1 MEYFNRI
8 LRESIPILFLLLLG
22 ELVAGVILS
31 NGQLKLEQI
40 PGLLILLPA
49 ILSLRGNVSSAMGSR
64 FGSYIHL
71 GLVDPVVK
79 LSTFKKPIVKQNIYA
94 SIVLNILM
102 SFSLGVFAYI
112 VAVMGGIT
120 QANIFVLTF
129 IAVVAGFLSGFF
141 LVFLTIFLA
150 VFTSSKGMDPD
161 NVLTPS
167 VATIGDIF
175 TVLFL
180 FLIADLSLLIF

>member
-8 LRESIPILFLLLLG
+8 MKESVPILFLLLLG
-22 ELVAGVILS
+22 ELIAGVILS
-31 NGQLKLEQI
+31 NSELKMAQI

-64 FGSYIHL
+64 FGTYLHL
-71 GLVDPVVK
+71 GLVDPKLK
-79 LSTFKKPIVKQNIYA
+79 LSILGKPIVKQNIYA
-94 SIVLNILM
+94 SMALNLMMSFTLGIMAYFVAVLTGITDANIL
-102 SFSLGVFAYI
+102 L
-112 VAVMGGIT
+112 
-120 QANIFVLTF
+120 LTF
-129 IAVVAGFLSGFF
+129 VAVVAGFLSGFF

-150 VFTSSKGMDPD
+150 VFTSSKGLDPD
-161 NVLTPS
+161 NVLSPS

-180 FLIADLSLLIF
+180 FLIADLALLIF

>member
-8 LRESIPILFLLLLG
+8 MRESVPILFLLLLG
-22 ELVAGVILS
+22 ELLAGVILS
-31 NGQLKLEQI
+31 NGQLRMEQI

-49 ILSLRGNVSSAMGSR
+49 ILSLRGNVSSALGSR
-64 FGSYIHL
+64 FGSYMHL
-71 GLVDPVVK
+71 GLVDPEVK
-79 LSTFKKPIVKQNIYA
+79 FSTFRKPIVKENVYA
-94 SIVLNILM
+94 SMTINIIM
-102 SFSLGVFAYI
+102 SFCLGIMAYI
-112 VAVMGGIT
+112 VAVLTGVLEADLVM
-120 QANIFVLTF
+120 LTF
-129 IAVVAGFLSGFF
+129 VAVVAGFLSGFF

-180 FLIADLSLLIF
+180 FVVADLALIIL

>member
-8 LRESIPILFLLLLG
+8 VRESVPILLLLLLG
-22 ELVAGVILS
+22 ELIAGVILS
-31 NGQLKLEQI
+31 NGELKLSQI

-49 ILSLRGNVSSAMGSR
+49 ILSLRGNVSSALGSR
-64 FGSYIHL
+64 FGSYMHL
-71 GLVDPVVK
+71 GLVEPEVK
-79 LSTFKKPIVKQNIYA
+79 FSTFKKPIVKQNIYA
-94 SIVLNILM
+94 SLVLNLSM
-102 SFSLGVFAYI
+102 SLALGVFAYL
-112 VAVMGGIT
+112 VALMTGIMA
-120 QANIFVLTF
+120 ANLGMLVF
-129 IAVVAGFLSGFF
+129 IAVIAGFLSGFF

-180 FLIADLSLLIF
+180 FLVADMAVLIF